1 MKSRPTPVDYALALV
16 GTGLTEWI
24 VWVNADFGNRIAGP
38 RWATALLPLLID
50 LPLIARRRAPLAS
63 CVLVFAG
70 IDVHA
75 VATGNSAEGLE
86 ILFPLAVAVYS
97 VAEYGTR
104 RAALAG
110 LAAFAGA
117 YTVFSLDDRNVQ
129 SGAPGQTWS
138 AAFFGVAGIA
148 LWFAGVWMNSRRH
161 SADLAARAA
170 ELERDA
176 RAAVA
181 DERARMARELH
192 DIVSHNLSV
201 VVLQAAGAR
210 AGGATASTLEKIEHS
225 GREALTEMRRLLGV
239 LREDGGS
246 GETLSPQPGLADLER
261 LADAVRAAGVE
272 VDLDVPA
279 THLPSALELAV
290 YRIVQES
297 LTNVMKHA
305 GPARAAVR
313 VVHENGLVTVEIHD
327 NGGRRPTDRNGG
339 HGLAG
344 MAERVAL
351 FGGELRAGPRPEGGF
366 AVHAALPVG
375 DA

>member
-1 MKSRPTPVDYALALV
+1 VDYVLALV
-16 GTGLTEWI
+16 GSALTEWM
-24 VWVNADFGNRIAGP
+24 VWVSPDVGNPIAGP

-50 LPLIARRRAPLAS
+50 VPLVARRSAPLAS
-63 CVLVFAG
+63 CVLVLAG
-70 IDVHA
+70 IDLHA
-75 VATGNSAEGLE
+75 VATANSAEGLE
-86 ILFPLAVAVYS
+86 ILFPMAVCVYS

-110 LAAFAGA
+110 VAAFIGA
-117 YTVFSLDDRNVQ
+117 YALFSFEDRNVR
-129 SGAPGQTWS
+129 SGDSGQMWS
-138 AAFFGVAGIA
+138 AAFFGAAGVAI
-148 LWFAGVWMNSRRH
+148 WFAGVWMNSRRH

-170 ELERDA
+170 DLERDA

-239 LREDGGS
+239 LREDGVS
-246 GETLSPQPGLADLER
+246 GEPLSPQPGLADLDR
-261 LADAVRAAGVE
+261 LVDAVRTAGVE
-272 VDLDVPA
+272 VDLEVA
-279 THLPSALELAV
+279 AAQLPSALELAV
-290 YRIVQES
+290 YRIVQEG

-305 GPARAAVR
+305 GPARATVR
-313 VVHENGLVTVEIHD
+313 VLQENGVVTVNVAD
-327 NGGRRPTDRNGG
+327 DGTRRPGGGNAG

-351 FGGELRAGPRPEGGF
+351 FGGELRTGRRPEGGF
-366 AVHAALPVG
+366 AVHATMPVG

>member
-1 MKSRPTPVDYALALV
+1 MKRRPTSVDYVLALV
-16 GTGLTEWI
+16 GSALTEWI
-24 VWVNADFGNRIAGP
+24 VWVSPDVGNLIAGP

-50 LPLIARRRAPLAS
+50 VPLVARRIAPLAS
-63 CVLVFAG
+63 CVLVLAG
-70 IDVHA
+70 IDLHA
-75 VATGNSAEGLE
+75 VATANSAEGLE
-86 ILFPLAVAVYS
+86 ILFPMAVGVYS

-110 LAAFAGA
+110 LAAFIGA
-117 YTVFSLDDRNVQ
+117 YTLFSFEDRNVR
-129 SGAPGQTWS
+129 SGDSGQMWS
-138 AAFFGVAGIA
+138 AAFFGAAGVAIW
-148 LWFAGVWMNSRRH
+148 LAGVWMNSRRH

-170 ELERDA
+170 DLERDA

-246 GETLSPQPGLADLER
+246 GEPLSPQPGLADLDR
-261 LADAVRAAGVE
+261 LVDAVRTAGVE
-272 VDLDVPA
+272 VDLEVA
-279 THLPSALELAV
+279 AGQLPSAVELAV
-290 YRIVQES
+290 YRIVQEG

-305 GPARAAVR
+305 GPARATVR
-313 VVHENGLVTVEIHD
+313 VLQENGVVTVD
-327 NGGRRPTDRNGG
+327 VADDGTRRPGDGNAG

-351 FGGELRAGPRPEGGF
+351 FGGELRTGRRPEGGF
-366 AVHAALPVG
+366 AVHAAMPVG